1 MSGAGAAPF
10 LPGAAADRGRSRLR
24 DLGRPKPEKEQE
36 EVYQSVGWIGDNT
49 AKI

>member
-36 EVYQSVGWIGDNT
+36 GEEQ
-49 AKI
+49 AL